1 MRTAPKQ
8 ESIDTLTSLRG
19 IAALWVF
26 MAHIFFNY
34 PFFLF
39 TRKIGT
45 DSLKTIIQNGF
56 FGVDL
61 FFILSG
67 FVICYVYYDH
77 IFEKGSACKN
87 IAKFYLLRLARIYPV
102 HLFML
107 LVMLL
112 YNYQRIFNYNEH
124 FFQSALLNL
133 SLTNSWSQ
141 RSNVLTWNIISWSL
155 SVEWFL
161 YLSFPLILFFLK
173 RIDKIWK
180 IILAMILLYIGYYLI
195 ILISNPNGM
204 GIYILLDIYPNP
216 RLKPPIILYGNL
228 LRGVFCFLIGCLL
241 FRIYMSKILH
251 TLRWNAIFYCLL
263 VILISLIVYNSTF
276 NMVHIIFFY
285 ALLTCLIYSMIFLRG
300 ITRKILCSGVFMYLG
315 KISFSFYMIH
325 PFYISF
331 LGNSLTTHFHKISK
345 FSSEALYAAYLIVI
359 YIGAVAIS
367 ALLYHLIEQP
377 CRNLLRNK
385 IYKHLP

>member
-45 DSLKTIIQNGF
+45 DYSKIIIQNGF

-67 FVICYVYYDH
+67 FIICYVYYDR

-87 IAKFYLLRLARIYPV
+87 IVRFYLLRLARIYPV

-107 LVMLL
+107 LLMFL
-112 YNYQRIFNYNEH
+112 YNHQRIFSYNEQ
-124 FFQSALLNL
+124 FLQSALLNL

-141 RSNVLTWNIISWSL
+141 KSNVLTWNIISWSL

-161 YLSFPLILFFLK
+161 YLSFPLILFMLK

-180 IILAMILLYIGYYLI
+180 IILAMILLYIGHYFI
-195 ILISNPNGM
+195 ILMSNPNGV
-204 GIYILLDIYPNP
+204 GIHILLDIYPNP
-216 RLKPPIILYGNL
+216 RLKPPIVLYGNL
-228 LRGVFCFLIGCLL
+228 LRGIFCFLIGCLI
-241 FRIYMSKILH
+241 FKIYTSGIFYK
-251 TLRWNAIFYCLL
+251 LRWTAIFYCLL
-263 VILISLIVYNSTF
+263 ATLICLIVYNRTF
-276 NMVHIIFFY
+276 NMIHVIFFY
-285 ALLTCLIYSMIFLRG
+285 ALLTCLIYSMIFLKG
-300 ITRKILCSGVFMYLG
+300 ITKKILCSSVFIYLG
-315 KISFSFYMIH
+315 KISFSFYMVH
-325 PFYISF
+325 PLYISF
-331 LGNSLTTHFHKISK
+331 LGNSLETHFHKISK
-345 FSSEALYAAYLIVI
+345 FSSEALHLAYLIGI

-377 CRNLLRNK
+377 CRNLLRNL
-385 IYKHLP
+385 INRYIT